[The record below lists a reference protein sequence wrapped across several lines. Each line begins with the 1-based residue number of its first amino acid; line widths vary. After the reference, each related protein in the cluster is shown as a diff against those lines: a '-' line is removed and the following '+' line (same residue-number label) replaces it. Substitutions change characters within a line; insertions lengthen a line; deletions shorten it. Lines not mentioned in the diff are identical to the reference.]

1 MQCEIKEE
9 RGGGGGDAECKAAT
23 ALDRNVR
30 LLADSLADWVP
41 ARTFQHARGGT
52 QKHKQSQIHGRG
64 EKERKEHVQVN

>member
-9 RGGGGGDAECKAAT
+9 RGEGGDAECKAAT

-30 LLADSLADWVP
+30 LLADSLADWVS

-52 QKHKQSQIHGRG
+52 QKHKQSQMHG
-64 EKERKEHVQVN
+64 KERKKGRSTSK